1 MLKRLLLS
9 SIILS
14 SIGLSA
20 QAIDINIP
28 GADPSVA
35 SNAYENYVFSDEY
48 IKLDK
53 TKMVSES
60 YEASKNKPDMV
71 EYKKENSLSDQELK
85 KITENYASMLLGV
98 VEGKTDV
105 ILHTKQ
111 GGIHVTTPLVLDY
124 KIKLDNPHDST
135 IYSWDTRYIPF
146 WVNVDD
152 YSSEKSRENMTKPS
166 GNFTGTDS
174 RKLILQELSKN
185 QKSTM
190 VLKQDSVQG
199 ADFTYPRLRDSYW
212 EQASFKEK
220 QSKDIYWSNMI
231 RFVYEKEPDVQYRLG
246 FIIEPKADNHPSSD
260 IANQLLVNYVLPS
273 ITPLADMNA
282 YSKQIIPNDT
292 NVFSYRVLKDSL
304 VSDEV
309 LEGHQIKVYN
319 YNDTILQHVDY
330 VSRPT
335 SNSEDPYG
343 YVDDILSLGQ
353 DSTENSN
360 TIKSYHYNLVWNDG
374 IPGIFLEQEFFD
386 GSGLMQFITQNDK
399 VRFINVIEY
408 EKLDQGITK
417 AQLRNMLIDVN
428 VLQPHSKNSD
438 AIDVFNLIVNK

>member
-20 QAIDINIP
+20 QAIDVNIP

-35 SNAYENYVFSDEY
+35 SNAYENYVFSDKY

-71 EYKKENSLSDQELK
+71 EYKKENSLSDKELK

-135 IYSWDTRYIPF
+135 ICSWDTRYIPF
-146 WVNVDD
+146 WVSVDD
-152 YSSEKSRENMTKPS
+152 YSSEKSRENMEKLS
-166 GNFTGTDS
+166 DNFTGTDS

-190 VLKQDSVQG
+190 VLKKDSVQETG
-199 ADFTYPRLRDSYW
+199 FTYPRLRNSYW

-282 YSKQIIPNDT
+282 YSK
-292 NVFSYRVLKDSL
+292 
-304 VSDEV
+304 
-309 LEGHQIKVYN
+309 
-319 YNDTILQHVDY
+319 
-330 VSRPT
+330 
-335 SNSEDPYG
+335 
-343 YVDDILSLGQ
+343 
-353 DSTENSN
+353 
-360 TIKSYHYNLVWNDG
+360 
-374 IPGIFLEQEFFD
+374 
-386 GSGLMQFITQNDK
+386 
-399 VRFINVIEY
+399 
-408 EKLDQGITK
+408 
-417 AQLRNMLIDVN
+417 
-428 VLQPHSKNSD
+428 
-438 AIDVFNLIVNK
+438 